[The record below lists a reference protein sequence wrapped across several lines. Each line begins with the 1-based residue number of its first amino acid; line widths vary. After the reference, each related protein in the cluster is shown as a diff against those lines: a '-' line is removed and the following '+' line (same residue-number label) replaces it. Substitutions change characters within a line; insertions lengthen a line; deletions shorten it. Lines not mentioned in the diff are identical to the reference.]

1 MHAGIMNF
9 SLKKKFVLFSVPKT
23 LEDLVNDPS
32 NSLDEICKRLDTP
45 TAGLGS
51 FENIAIYYGYDV
63 YTVQSRFNTSPYG
76 PSKAMILAIIAEKP
90 YVTVEGFARVVVEQ
104 TRRQDV
110 ARLLREFD
118 RK

>member
-1 MHAGIMNF
+1 MSK
-9 SLKKKFVLFSVPKT
+9 SL
-23 LEDLVNDPS
+23 ENLVNDPS
-32 NSLDEICKRLDTP
+32 DSLNEICMRLDLP
-45 TAGLGS
+45 LLGVGNY
-51 FENIAIYYGYDV
+51 EKIARYYGYDV
-63 YTVQSRFNTSPYG
+63 YTVSEFSTSPKG
-76 PSKAMILAIIAEKP
+76 PSKAMILAIIAENP